1 MRMKIGLAGLAL
13 VLLGSAVAH
22 AEPIKIRVAWVA
34 PISNWM
40 SMWLD
45 KKDLAQ
51 HYGKSY
57 TFEAVHFAGTPPM
70 VTALTLGATP
80 AFHVVKLHAPV
91 LSALPTPD
99 GKFAVV
105 LHPADAAP
113 DAGVADADA
122 GAPAAPPPARAFS
135 LLPLDGTQ
143 PPRIEMTDAP
153 VRAVAISPASDSVLL
168 TVRGDEAPP
177 VYGAYLGLLPSLKVD
192 RYPLASPPIA
202 AGVVGGANRG
212 YIAQQH
218 PEGRITFLSLDSGDA
233 RTLTGYELGA
243 RVVEWSR

>member
-1 MRMKIGLAGLAL
+1 MRDTAEVSILPLG
-13 VLLGSAVAH
+13 GSAPAASAVTTLTITGETIGQVTLTAGGKVAVLYSNAVA
-22 AEPIKIRVAWVA
+22 AERITV
-34 PISNWM
+34 
-40 SMWLD
+40 
-45 KKDLAQ
+45 
-51 HYGKSY
+51 
-57 TFEAVHFAGTPPM
+57 
-70 VTALTLGATP
+70 LTLGATP